1 MMIDALTLRAEATF
15 SGAKRW
21 MNCPASVALSH
32 GAPDDPDQSW
42 RDEGIAAHAIACNA
56 LRYNFPLDGITPL
69 TAPKDEEEK
78 EAAEKMI
85 AAVKVYVDYV
95 RSIAGPGPLVVE
107 ERLPALGTSGG
118 IDCYAVR
125 GKTAHLFDYK
135 HGRGVKRRAEG
146 DEQLAGYALLIKE
159 AHPEVTLVVAHMIQ
173 PNLPGFFE
181 DTPSITSWTLPWQ
194 TIRKW
199 KSDFDDALKEVEQA
213 RTIRAGSWCQ
223 FCKAMAFC
231 PTYLAMAERAKMEQG
246 TIIIPMDDE
255 DEEGSD
261 SIASGELVLR
271 DYAPAE
277 ISRIASLFSMKK
289 FVERWFEKA
298 FSFLLVQLK
307 AGVEVPGFVLGEGR
321 SNRIWTT
328 GMTEEQV
335 GDELLSRGVPQ
346 EELYKRSFIRITR
359 AEEFCDISDLTEKP
373 KGKDTIKVAK
383 ALPAPKKKRSKK
395 DAVKE

>member
-1 MMIDALTLRAEATF
+1 MTTQTLRSEATF

-21 MNCPASVALSH
+21 LNCPGSVALSR
-32 GAPDDPDQSW
+32 GAPEDPDQSW
-42 RDEGIAAHAIACNA
+42 REEGIAAHAIACNA
-56 LRYNFPLDGITPL
+56 LRYNFPLDDIHPLKTPK
-69 TAPKDEEEK
+69 TDEEK
-78 EAAEKMI
+78 EDAEKMLR
-85 AAVKVYVDYV
+85 AVKIYVDYV
-95 RSIAGPGPLVVE
+95 RSMAGPGPLVVE
-107 ERLPALGTSGG
+107 ERLSVLGTSGG

-125 GKTAHLFDYK
+125 NKIAHLFDYK

-173 PNLPGFFE
+173 PNLPGLFE
-181 DTPSITSWTLPWQ
+181 DVPSITSWTLPWQ

-199 KSDFDDALKEVEQA
+199 KSDFEVGLLKVEEA
-213 RTIRAGSWCQ
+213 KEIHAGSWCQ
-223 FCKAMAFC
+223 FCRAMAFC
-231 PTYLAMAERAKMEQG
+231 PAYLAMTERAKADQE
-246 TIIIPMDDE
+246 TIIVPLDDE
-255 DEEGSD
+255 DEEEPT
-261 SIASGELVLR
+261 GELALR

-277 ISRIASLFSMKK
+277 ISRIANLFSMRK

-298 FSFLLVQLK
+298 QAFLLAQLK
-307 AGVEVPGFVLGEGR
+307 AGIEVPGFLLGEGR

-335 GDELLSRGVPQ
+335 GDELLVRGVPQ

-359 AEEFCDISDLTEKP
+359 AEEFCDVSDLTEKP

-383 ALPAPKKKRSKK
+383 ALPAPKKKRAKK

>member
-1 MMIDALTLRAEATF
+1 MMIDAKTLRAEATF

-21 MNCPASVALSH
+21 MNCAGSVALSH

-42 RDEGIAAHAIACNA
+42 RDEGNEAHAIACNA
-56 LRYNFPLDGITPL
+56 LKYNFPLDEIQPL
-69 TAPKDEEEK
+69 EKPKDEEEL
-78 EAAEKMI
+78 EAATKMI
-85 AAVKVYVDYV
+85 AAVKIYVDYV
-95 RSIAGPGPLVVE
+95 RSIAGPGPLFVE
-107 ERLPALGTSGG
+107 KRLPALGTSGG

-159 AHPEVTLVVAHMIQ
+159 AHPEVTIVHAHMIQ
-173 PNLPGFFE
+173 PNLPGLFE
-181 DTPSITSWTLPWQ
+181 DVPSITSWTLPWQ

-199 KSDFDDALKEVEQA
+199 KGDFEDALKEVELA
-213 RTIRAGSWCQ
+213 RQVRAGSWCQ
-223 FCKAMAFC
+223 FCRAMAFC
-231 PTYLAMAERAKMEQG
+231 PTYIAMAERAKMEQA
-246 TIIIPMDDE
+246 TIIIPLDDE
-255 DEEGSD
+255 EEDSD
-261 SIASGELVLR
+261 VVASGELALR
-271 DYAPAE
+271 DYAPAD
-277 ISRIASLFSMKK
+277 INRIASLFSMRK

-298 FSFLLVQLK
+298 FAFLLGQLK

-335 GDELLSRGVPQ
+335 GDELLSRGVP
-346 EELYKRSFIRITR
+346 EGELYKQSFIRITR
-359 AEEFCDISDLTEKP
+359 AEEFCDINDLTEKP

-383 ALPAPKKKRSKK
+383 ALPAPKKKRPKK